1 MIDYN
6 DLINRIESMQ
16 ELPVSEE
23 MLGAYCE
30 GSLGSADAAVMD
42 SCIANNAEIGELVD
56 SVDNLHVADDTY
68 PLGYS
73 TESIDLPDV
82 PMVGAFNPFE
92 IDITPN
98 IDDIGMVAFAASPA
112 FCDIADDFV
121 SRSDEF
127 ISDSDDSFLN
137 GEDSIN
143 TDDDIN
149 SDGSFD
155 DLNPNKQQLD
165 LSEC

>member
-1 MIDYN
+1 MIDYSE
-6 DLINRIESMQ
+6 LINRISDMQ
-16 ELPVSEE
+16 DLPISEE

-155 DLNPNKQQLD
+155 DLNPNK
-165 LSEC
+165 

>member
-127 ISDSDDSFLN
+127 ISDIDDSFLN

-155 DLNPNKQQLD
+155 DLNPNK
-165 LSEC
+165 

>member
-1 MIDYN
+1 MIGYN

-155 DLNPNKQQLD
+155 DLHPNTSQLCKK
-165 LSEC
+165 SI

>member
-16 ELPVSEE
+16 DLPVSEE

-30 GSLGSADAAVMD
+30 GTLGSADAAVMD

-56 SVDNLHVADDTY
+56 SVDNLHVADDLY

-82 PMVGAFNPFE
+82 PMVGAFNPSD

-98 IDDIGMVAFAASPA
+98 IDDFGMVAAAVAA
-112 FCDIADDFV
+112 FCDITDDFV
-121 SRSDEF
+121 SVNDVFTSDN
-127 ISDSDDSFLN
+127 DDSFLN
-137 GEDSIN
+137 DDDSID

-149 SDGSFD
+149 SDDSFD
-155 DLNPNKQQLD
+155 DFNPND
-165 LSEC
+165 L

>member
-1 MIDYN
+1 MIAYSE
-6 DLINRIESMQ
+6 LINRISDMQ
-16 ELPVSEE
+16 DLPVSEE

-30 GSLGSADAAVMD
+30 GTLGSADAAVMD

-98 IDDIGMVAFAASPA
+98 IDDIGMIAFAASPA

-155 DLNPNKQQLD
+155 DLNPNK
-165 LSEC
+165 

>member
-16 ELPVSEE
+16 DLPVSEE

-30 GSLGSADAAVMD
+30 GTLGSADAAVMD

-56 SVDNLHVADDTY
+56 SVDNLHVADDLY

-82 PMVGAFNPFE
+82 PMVGAFNPSD

-98 IDDIGMVAFAASPA
+98 IDDFGMVAAVASPA
-112 FCDIADDFV
+112 FCGITDDFV
-121 SRSDEF
+121 SGNDDF
-127 ISDSDDSFLN
+127 ISDNDDSFLN
-137 GEDSIN
+137 DDNSID
-143 TDDDIN
+143 TDDDVN
-149 SDGSFD
+149 SDDSID
-155 DLNPNKQQLD
+155 NLKM
-165 LSEC
+165 